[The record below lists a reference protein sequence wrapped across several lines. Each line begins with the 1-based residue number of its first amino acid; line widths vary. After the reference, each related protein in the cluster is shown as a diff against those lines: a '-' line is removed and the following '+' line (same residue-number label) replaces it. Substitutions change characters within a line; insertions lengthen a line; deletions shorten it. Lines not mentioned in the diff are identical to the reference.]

1 MLDDKKFRESFQ
13 AWLATVQPPPKENP
27 LEELL
32 EETPADE
39 ETD

>member
-13 AWLATVQPPPKENP
+13 AWLSTVQPPPQENP

-32 EETPADE
+32 DE
-39 ETD
+39 PPPDED